1 MPPYRFPIRFD
12 RDEMRQ
18 RNGQCTSIV
27 ILSTHAEQRRGQKK
41 GVTMHGNVPQ
51 QGTEPLGDHT
61 NDAMLGERFMRGPTT
76 WQVRRAEQYIESH
89 WDQPITIEILARA
102 TAASARS
109 IFQHFK
115 SCRGQSP
122 MSFLKQ
128 LRLQHAREMLE
139 RTDLNR
145 SVTDTAIACGFGNLG
160 HFAGAYFERYGERPS
175 ETLKRGKFEFISH
188 H

>member
-1 MPPYRFPIRFD
+1 
-12 RDEMRQ
+12 
-18 RNGQCTSIV
+18 
-27 ILSTHAEQRRGQKK
+27 
-41 GVTMHGNVPQ
+41 MHGEIVFHQPNPSSTASEGVAK
-51 QGTEPLGDHT
+51 LG
-61 NDAMLGERFMRGPTT
+61 NACARGPTT
-76 WQVRRAEQYIESH
+76 WQVRRVEQYIETH
-89 WDQPITIEILARA
+89 WDQPITIEMLARA

-109 IFQHFK
+109 IFHHFK

-128 LRLQHAREMLE
+128 LRLQHAKEMLE

-160 HFAGAYFERYGERPS
+160 HFSGDYFKRYGEHPS
-175 ETLKRGKFEFISH
+175 DTLKRGKFEFVSH